1 MTLQLHHPVLQY
13 FSGSPAKSFGVL
25 QVEVIDPVEDYLKTL
40 SEVFDFGLL
49 KDFLSRPDFPFVF
62 DALHAVTGAYAG
74 PLFVERLGAS
84 TSCLL

>member
-1 MTLQLHHPVLQY
+1 
-13 FSGSPAKSFGVL
+13 
-25 QVEVIDPVEDYLKTL
+25 VEVIDPVEDYLKTL

-49 KDFLSRPDFPFVF
+49 QDFLSRPDFSFVF

-74 PLFVERLGAS
+74 PLFVDRLGAS